1 MNDVI
6 SNMAGVIAKLSPTRQ
21 AGMMSAAE
29 VLLAFAVTALIYLTI
44 FGVDDN
50 FWNVMTLAFIVPW
63 VICIPANLFVTRQR
77 KQLIDMADKLQET
90 QEELQRVNKD
100 LQRRA
105 SIDGLTGLAN
115 REHFIKLFDERR
127 MASENNI
134 LMIVDADH
142 FKNINDGYGH
152 PVGDKALILLS
163 SVFKSILR
171 KGDLVGRIGGEEFG
185 VLLPNT
191 SEAEGEIIGEMIR
204 HEIENTLFEPQ
215 EGVPHRI
222 TVSIGLTGVSPFEQ
236 RALPMR
242 NADSAL
248 FEAKRRGRNQC
259 VLYTPGMREKPRP
272 FYEAGNVQGPIPM
285 RV

>member
-1 MNDVI
+1 MMAMDEVI
-6 SNMAGVIAKLSPTRQ
+6 SKLSPVRQ
-21 AGMMSAAE
+21 AGMISAVEAL
-29 VLLAFAVTALIYLTI
+29 VAFAVTALIYLVA
-44 FGVDDN
+44 FGIDDN

-63 VICIPANLFVTRQR
+63 VICIPANLYITYKR
-77 KQLIDMADKLQET
+77 KQLIDMADKLKET
-90 QEELQRVNKD
+90 QEELQQVNKD

-127 MASENNI
+127 MKSSRNV

-152 PVGDKALILLS
+152 PVGDQALILLS
-163 SVFKSILR
+163 SVFKRMLR
-171 KGDLVGRIGGEEFG
+171 RGDLVGRIGGEEFG
-185 VLLPNT
+185 VLLPDT
-191 SEAEGEIIGEMIR
+191 SPAEGEIIGEMVR
-204 HEIENTLFEPQ
+204 REIENVLFEPQ
-215 EGVPHRI
+215 EGVRHRM
-222 TVSIGLTGVSPFEQ
+222 TVSIGLTSVSPNEE
-236 RALPMR
+236 RAFPMR

-272 FYEAGNVQGPIPM
+272 FFEERNVRSPVLM
-285 RV
+285 DA

>member
-6 SNMAGVIAKLSPTRQ
+6 SKLSPMRL
-21 AGMMSAAE
+21 AGMISGAE
-29 VLLAFAVTALIYLTI
+29 VLLAFGITAAIYLAI
-44 FGVDDN
+44 FGIDDN

-63 VICIPANLFVTRQR
+63 VICVPANLYVTRQR
-77 KQLIDMADKLQET
+77 KQLIDMANKLKEAQED
-90 QEELQRVNKD
+90 LQQVNKD

-127 MASENNI
+127 MKSSCNV

-152 PVGDKALILLS
+152 PVGDQALILLS
-163 SVFKSILR
+163 SVFKRILR
-171 KGDLVGRIGGEEFG
+171 KNDLVGRIGGEEFG
-185 VLLPNT
+185 VLLPDTGN
-191 SEAEGEIIGEMIR
+191 AEGEIIGEMVR
-204 HEIENTLFEPQ
+204 HAIENTLFEPQ

-222 TVSIGLTGVSPFEQ
+222 TVSIGLTGVSPHEE

-259 VLYTPGMREKPRP
+259 VLYIPGMRAKPRP
-272 FYEAGNVQGPIPM
+272 FYEAGNVQGPIPI
-285 RV
+285 RA

>member
-6 SNMAGVIAKLSPTRQ
+6 SKLSPMRL
-21 AGMMSAAE
+21 AGMISGAE
-29 VLLAFAVTALIYLTI
+29 VLLAFGTTAAIYLVV
-44 FGVDDN
+44 FGIDDN

-63 VICIPANLFVTRQR
+63 VICVPANLYITRQR
-77 KQLIDMADKLQET
+77 EQLIDMADKLKEAQED
-90 QEELQRVNKD
+90 LQQVNKD

-127 MASENNI
+127 MKSSHNV

-152 PVGDKALILLS
+152 PVGDQALILLS
-163 SVFKSILR
+163 SVFKRILR
-171 KGDLVGRIGGEEFG
+171 KNDLVGRIGGEEFG
-185 VLLPNT
+185 VLLPDT
-191 SEAEGEIIGEMIR
+191 SKAEGEIIGEMVR

-222 TVSIGLTGVSPFEQ
+222 TVSIGLTAVMQHEE

-285 RV
+285 RA